1 MKAILRDGDGGVVI
15 CDVADAPA
23 PGAGEVRVTMALAP
37 VNPADRM
44 LVAGAYSLA
53 VAHDE
58 IVGAEGVGRVDT
70 VGHEVAGL
78 IPGDRV
84 ICLDRG
90 NWTQQ
95 RTIAADRVIRVPDAL
110 ADPLAAVLRINPPT
124 AERMLSKRD
133 LHPGDW
139 VILNGA
145 ASMVGRLTVA
155 LARERGVRTLCL
167 VRDVSASA
175 PVLSNLGADAIIAD
189 DGEVPQR
196 AAAIIGEAGARLALD
211 CVAGEASGRLAACL
225 GHSGLLMVYGN
236 LSGQACAI
244 PSSLLTGRGVKVR
257 GFSLRPDE
265 GRAARAELQ
274 PMFARLAQL
283 LADNPAIVPPH
294 TVYPAARIAF
304 ALDHPGPGRALIAL
318 DRAAWT

>member
-15 CDVADAPA
+15 RDVADAPA
-23 PGAGEVRVTMALAP
+23 PDSGEVRVTMALAP

-58 IVGAEGVGRVDT
+58 IVGAEGIGRVDT

-78 IPGDRV
+78 LPGDRV

-124 AERMLSKRD
+124 AERMLSKGD

-167 VRDVSASA
+167 VRDVGAAA

-244 PSSLLTGRGVKVR
+244 PPSLLPGAGSKCRDSVCGQTKAGPLVPSCNRCSRVWRNFWQTILPSFPRTPCILPLG
-257 GFSLRPDE
+257 SLS
-265 GRAARAELQ
+265 
-274 PMFARLAQL
+274 L
-283 LADNPAIVPPH
+283 LI
-294 TVYPAARIAF
+294 T
-304 ALDHPGPGRALIAL
+304 PGRDA
-318 DRAAWT
+318 R